1 MEASRYRASLLK
13 SKDLQTSPIF
23 VSRQRTAAPATAEFT
38 RSSPS
43 VHNPGDSFVSLA
55 KITTLPRCRDSVTSI
70 SHATPHSMRQALSK
84 DHANAVVSPT
94 HEDTKLTSF
103 FQPISAGHGSAIS
116 HSDGDCRKNGSRLPL
131 EVVHEMSELDVG
143 NSHSNCT
150 LLPSSSAEPVSHHH
164 VHATPPSPALVTF
177 ESSPRHRRS

>member
-1 MEASRYRASLLK
+1 MEADRYRASLLK

-23 VSRQRTAAPATAEFT
+23 VSRQRAAPPATTEFT

-43 VHNPGDSFVSLA
+43 LPNPGDSLVSLA

-70 SHATPHSMRQALSK
+70 TNATPHSMRQALAK
-84 DHANAVVSPT
+84 DHGNAVVSPT
-94 HEDTKLTSF
+94 HEETKLTSF
-103 FQPISAGHGSAIS
+103 FQPISTSHGSAIP
-116 HSDGDCRKNGSRLPL
+116 HSDGECRKNGSRLPL

-143 NSHSNCT
+143 NTHSNFT
-150 LLPSSSAEPVSHHH
+150 SLSSSTVPVPHHA
-164 VHATPPSPALVTF
+164 HATPPSPALVTF